1 MTYLVAG
8 AFDSQKEA
16 ENYEIYLRTR
26 FVRFLVGVLKNTQD
40 VSRNKFQFVPILSMK
55 ESWNDEKLFKK
66 FGITKNEQDF
76 IFSMIRE
83 MPKVE
88 E

>member
-1 MTYLVAG
+1 
-8 AFDSQKEA
+8 
-16 ENYEIYLRTR
+16 
-26 FVRFLVGVLKNTQD
+26 
-40 VSRNKFQFVPILSMK
+40 MK